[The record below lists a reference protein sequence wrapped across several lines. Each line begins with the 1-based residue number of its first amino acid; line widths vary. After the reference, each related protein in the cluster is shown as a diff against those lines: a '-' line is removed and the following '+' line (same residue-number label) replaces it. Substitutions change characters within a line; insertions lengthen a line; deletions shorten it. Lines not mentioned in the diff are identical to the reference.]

1 MTNSYLLFGGSSA
14 ERLVSVA
21 SAQNIISHKDFAKIL
36 FLDKAGAVFE
46 ISKGQLLAHPNP
58 FTEEFNVVATAPLAA
73 SLSAYLQGSP
83 HAAYFLAL
91 HGTEGEDGTI
101 QALLERNGCA
111 FTGSDAAGS
120 KQSFEKDLAKS
131 IAQTA
136 HLRTAPGMV
145 FRPDSSESKK
155 RVFEF
160 LHRHGKIVLKPLA
173 NGSSVGLHIV
183 ANEAELERACTK
195 IFSSSSPAFSGA
207 SNDDYLAEAFLQ
219 GRELTVG
226 VIDDGTTLR
235 ALPPSEVIMISG
247 RNFDYEGKYLG
258 VGSTEITPA
267 DLTVAQTKA
276 AQTLALAAHRVLGCY
291 GYSRTDMMLDQDEV
305 TFIETNTLPGL
316 SKASFIPQQLKC
328 AGISF
333 ASFIEQQL
341 ELARRRAK
349 A

>member
-21 SAQNIISHKDFAKIL
+21 SAQNIVSHKDFAKIL

-46 ISKGQLLAHPNP
+46 VSKGQLLAHQNP
-58 FTEEFNVVATAPLAA
+58 FTEEFNVAATAPLAT
-73 SLSAYLQGSP
+73 SLATYLQGTP
-83 HAAYFLAL
+83 PAAYFLAL

-101 QALLERNGCA
+101 QALLERNHCA
-111 FTGSDAAGS
+111 FTGSDAVGS
-120 KQSFEKDLAKS
+120 KQSFEKDLAKK
-131 IAQTA
+131 IAQAA

-145 FRPDSSESKK
+145 LRPDSSESKK

-160 LHRHGKIVLKPLA
+160 FRQHGKIVLKPLA

-195 IFSSSSPAFSGA
+195 IFSSSASTLGGA
-207 SNDDYLAEAFLQ
+207 TTDDYLAEAFLQ

-267 DLTVAQTKA
+267 DLTAAQTKA
-276 AQTLALAAHRVLGCY
+276 AQTLALAAHRALGCY